1 MNNQEGKTY
10 GNAWMHKTLIKML
23 KYINIHVLY
32 AFIAIFIIP
41 FTVIFSSGAKKT
53 FHYFSKQRRFGR
65 CRSIWNTYRSQVI
78 FGKTVIDKF
87 AMYAGHKFHIH
98 YYGAESYQQLCQRPQ
113 ALIQLSAHI
122 GCAEIL
128 GYSYNNSKPCSV
140 LVYGGEKES
149 LMKYR
154 KSAFSGKNIK
164 MIPVATEDSHS
175 EDIILAL
182 ERGEVVSAF
191 ADRFMSTKKMMI
203 SSLYGKSIKLARGP
217 FSLAAVRGLDVVMA
231 SAMKERDGSYS
242 AFFTSLKYDKAL
254 PLREQRQQLAD
265 AYCAEIERLLTK
277 YPLQWFNY
285 SDIWVS

>member
-1 MNNQEGKTY
+1 
-10 GNAWMHKTLIKML
+10 
-23 KYINIHVLY
+23 
-32 AFIAIFIIP
+32 
-41 FTVIFSSGAKKT
+41 
-53 FHYFSKQRRFGR
+53 
-65 CRSIWNTYRSQVI
+65 
-78 FGKTVIDKF
+78 
-87 AMYAGHKFHIH
+87 
-98 YYGAESYQQLCQRPQ
+98 
-113 ALIQLSAHI
+113 
-122 GCAEIL
+122 
-128 GYSYNNSKPCSV
+128 
-140 LVYGGEKES
+140 
-149 LMKYR
+149 MKYR